1 MKSVQDRIDEL
12 RKAMGAKGISAYIIP
27 GSDPHQGEYVADRW
41 KSREWISGFT
51 GSAGNV
57 VVTMDHAGL
66 WTDSRY
72 FIQGEEELSDSE
84 FELHKSGQG
93 GAEFFPWAM
102 EQLKAGDKLAMDGS
116 LFTAAQI
123 EKYSASCENKGV
135 QLDVNCD
142 LIEEI
147 RTDRKPIP
155 DEPIFLHDEEYA
167 GISRTDKIEKVRAE
181 MKKRGVSA
189 YLVPSLDD
197 IAWLFNIRGRD
208 VEYNPV
214 AIAFAA
220 VEDDKALL
228 FIDPRKVPEAV
239 KKTLVKS
246 DIHLQPYNAFNSYV
260 KSLDK
265 PVYYDP
271 NKTNG
276 SIAAV
281 LPRELKKVTGDSI
294 VMHMKSIKN
303 ETEQR
308 WLRKSMIKDGIA
320 LTHAYKWLENELATR
335 GVEEV
340 ELAEKIAYFRSQ
352 QDGYFG
358 ESFAA
363 IIGYKGNGAIVHY
376 RPLPGKCKTIERS
389 GMLLTDSGGQYVD
402 GTTDITRTFALGD
415 VTDEQKRDYT
425 LVLKGHIGL
434 ATAVFPEGTHG
445 LQLDIKAREHLWK
458 HGLNYGHGT
467 GHGVGFFLNVHEP
480 PQGFVPNLGE
490 RGVTVQKSG
499 HFSSNEPGYYVEGS
513 HGIRIENLVVCH
525 EHPDLKGFLQFETMT
540 LYPIDTAPIDKSLM
554 TDEEV
559 KWLNDYHERVYYEL
573 APHLDLDHVE
583 WLKQKCVAI

>member
-12 RKAMGAKGISAYIIP
+12 RKAMGDRGISAYIIP
-27 GSDPHQGEYVADRW
+27 GGDPHQGEYVADRW

-57 VVTMDHAGL
+57 VITMDHAGL

-93 GAEFFPWAM
+93 GAEFFPWTM
-102 EQLKAGDKLAMDGS
+102 EQLKAGDKLAIDGS
-116 LFTAAQI
+116 LFTASQI
-123 EKYSASCENKGV
+123 EKYSAACEEKGV
-135 QLDVNCD
+135 KLDVDCD

-155 DEPIFLHDEEYA
+155 DEPIFLHDEECA
-167 GISRTDKIEKVRAE
+167 GLSRKEKIEKVQSE
-181 MKKRGVSA
+181 MKDRGVSA

-228 FIDPRKVPEAV
+228 FIDPKKVPDDV
-239 KKTLVKS
+239 KETLINS
-246 DIHLQPYNAFNSYV
+246 GIHLQPYDAFYSYV
-260 KSLDK
+260 KSLGK

-281 LPRELKKVTGDSI
+281 LPRDLKKVTGDSI

-303 ETEQR
+303 DTEQL

-320 LTHAYKWLENELATR
+320 LTHAYKWLENALATR

-340 ELAEKIAYFRSQ
+340 ELAEKIAYFRSK

-402 GTTDITRTFALGD
+402 GTTDITRTFALGE

-490 RGVTVQKSG
+490 RGVTVQKAG
-499 HFSSNEPGYYVEGS
+499 HYSSNEPGYYVEGS

-525 EHPDLKGFLQFETMT
+525 EHPELEGFLQFETMT
-540 LYPIDTAPIDKSLM
+540 LYPIDTTPIDKSLM
-554 TDEEV
+554 TEEEV